1 MSHRSIIY
9 LDRTQ
14 NEIHDEVGCISQIF
28 KKILTLHTW
37 IYRRRSKPSGYVKIE
52 SLTEK
57 SAIYID
63 EKGVQTHTRDV
74 HSEKCGQETDTST
87 LADSLDVR
95 RDNERNPVPPMS
107 SSPTVHQRSTL
118 GLKHLGSRIGDTF
131 QMAFSKSKK
140 SLTPWDICQEIELHW
155 WTYKTGNS
163 WERHDVAIKEGS
175 AVTKRCI
182 ELIKCIK

>member
-37 IYRRRSKPSGYVKIE
+37 IYRRRSKPSGYAKIE
-52 SLTEK
+52 SSTEK

-63 EKGVQTHTRDV
+63 EKVVQTHTRDV

-107 SSPTVHQRSTL
+107 SSPTVHQRPTL
-118 GLKHLGSRIGDTF
+118 GLKQLGSRIGAPF
-131 QMAFSKSKK
+131 KWL
-140 SLTPWDICQEIELHW
+140 SLNQRNLSRLGI
-155 WTYKTGNS
+155 YARRSSSTGG
-163 WERHDVAIKEGS
+163 H
-175 AVTKRCI
+175 TKRATPGRGMMWQLKK
-182 ELIKCIK
+182 EVQ